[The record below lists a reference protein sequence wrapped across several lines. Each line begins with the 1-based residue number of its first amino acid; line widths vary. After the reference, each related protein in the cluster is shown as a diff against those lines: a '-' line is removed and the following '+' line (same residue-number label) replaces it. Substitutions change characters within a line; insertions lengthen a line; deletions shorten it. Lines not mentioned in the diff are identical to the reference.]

1 MTNKKNQIQTYT
13 KSYAN
18 IFPYS
23 LTIVHGG
30 NIININEIAESLFKQ
45 GYIQMSYFLSNP
57 MVGNID
63 ACVYHDPNDTEIF
76 LFISNNLTIDVLIHE
91 CVHITARIFDIIGSE
106 ITNDTEEFFA
116 YINQFMFKECYDTIT
131 NKLNKKIGK
140 IINYEEKIEEEK

>member
-1 MTNKKNQIQTYT
+1 MISKKNQMQVYS

-23 LTIVHGG
+23 LTVVHGG
-30 NIININEIAESLFKQ
+30 KTTNINEIAEALFKQ
-45 GYIQMSYFLSNP
+45 GYLQMSYFLSNP

-76 LFISNNLTIDVLIHE
+76 LFVSDNLSIDVLVHE
-91 CVHITARIFDIIGSE
+91 CIHITARIFDITGSD

-116 YINQFMFKECYDTIT
+116 YINQFMFKECYEIIT
-131 NKLNKKIGK
+131 KEMNKKIGK
-140 IINYEEKIEEEK
+140 IVFYEEKIEKEK